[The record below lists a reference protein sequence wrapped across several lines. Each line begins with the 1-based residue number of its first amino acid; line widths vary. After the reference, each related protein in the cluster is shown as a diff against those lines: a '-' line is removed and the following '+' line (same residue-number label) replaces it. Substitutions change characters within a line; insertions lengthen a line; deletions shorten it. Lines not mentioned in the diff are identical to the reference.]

1 MSEKIQKESF
11 ADKLNASLAKSS
23 KAIVAVVVAIIVI
36 LLAVIVVSNV
46 KASSAKKGLE
56 QIETI
61 TYALTKEAEIPA
73 EDENTELSEE
83 EKAAEEAET
92 EAKKAEDKLARQ
104 TTALEQLSS
113 LSSKSGIVGVRA
125 NMLIADIKFDQK
137 KYDEA
142 RDAYV
147 KAANGEKAYTRSLNN
162 FNAGVCSE
170 ELGDN
175 DSAEKY
181 YKAASSDDSD
191 FVLIDHALFSLGRV
205 YESKSD
211 FENAKSTYEKLNDLH
226 PTTSWGQL
234 AKSRLIALKADGKI
248 Q

>member
-1 MSEKIQKESF
+1 MAEKIQKESF

-23 KAIVAVVVAIIVI
+23 KAIFAAAIAVIVV

-46 KASSAKKGLE
+46 NASATKKGIE
-56 QIETI
+56 QIESI
-61 TYALTKEAEIPA
+61 TYALTKNSDDSSSSGDA
-73 EDENTELSEE
+73 ELSEDE
-83 EKAAEEAET
+83 QK
-92 EAKKAEDKLARQ
+92 AKKEEEKLARQ

-125 NMLIADIKFDQK
+125 NMLLADIKFDQK

-147 KAANGEKAYTRSLNN
+147 KAAEGKKAYTRALNY
-162 FNAGVCSE
+162 FNAAVCAE

-181 YKAASSDDSD
+181 YKAASDDSD
-191 FVLIDHALFSLGRV
+191 FVLIDHVLFSLGRV
-205 YESKSD
+205 YEAKSD
-211 FENAKSTYEKLNDLH
+211 FENAKSTYEKLNGLH

>member
-1 MSEKIQKESF
+1 MAEKIQKESF

-23 KAIVAVVVAIIVI
+23 KAILSAAVAVIVV

-46 KASSAKKGLE
+46 NVSATKNGIE
-56 QIETI
+56 QIESI
-61 TYALTKEAEIPA
+61 TYALTKNS
-73 EDENTELSEE
+73 DDSSSSGDSELSEDE
-83 EKAAEEAET
+83 QK
-92 EAKKAEDKLARQ
+92 AKKEEEKLARQ

-125 NMLIADIKFDQK
+125 NMLVADIKFDQK

-147 KAANGEKAYTRSLNN
+147 KAAEGKKAYTRALNY
-162 FNAGVCSE
+162 FNAAVCSE
-170 ELGDN
+170 ELGDD

-181 YKAASSDDSD
+181 YKAASDDSD

-205 YESKSD
+205 YEAKSD
-211 FENAKSTYEKLNDLH
+211 FENAKSAYEKLNDLH
-226 PTTSWGQL
+226 PATSWGQL

>member
-1 MSEKIQKESF
+1 MAEKVQKESF
-11 ADKLNASLAKSS
+11 AYKLNASLAKSS
-23 KAIVAVVVAIIVI
+23 KAILAAAVVIIVV

-46 KASSAKKGLE
+46 KASATRKGIE
-56 QIETI
+56 QIESI
-61 TYALTKEAEIPA
+61 TYALTKNSSDSSYEGDA
-73 EDENTELSEE
+73 ELSEDEQKAKLE
-83 EKAAEEAET
+83 EE
-92 EAKKAEDKLARQ
+92 KLARQ
-104 TTALEQLSS
+104 TTALEQLSA

-147 KAANGEKAYTRSLNN
+147 KAANGKKAYTRPLNN
-162 FNAGVCSE
+162 FNAAVCSE

-181 YKAASSDDSD
+181 YKAASDDSN
-191 FVLIDHALFSLGRV
+191 FVLIDHALFSLGRI
-205 YESKSD
+205 YEAKSD
-211 FENAKSTYEKLNDLH
+211 FENAKSTYEKLNDSH

-234 AKSRLIALKADGKI
+234 AKSRLIALKSDGKI

>member
-23 KAIVAVVVAIIVI
+23 KAILAVVVAIVVI

-61 TYALTKEAEIPA
+61 TYALTKEAEIPS

-83 EKAAEEAET
+83 EKAAKEAET
-92 EAKKAEDKLARQ
+92 EAKKSEDKLARQ

-137 KYDEA
+137 KYGEA

-147 KAANGEKAYTRSLNN
+147 KAANGEKAYTRALNN

-181 YKAASSDDSD
+181 YKAASDDSD

-205 YESKSD
+205 YEAKSD

>member
-23 KAIVAVVVAIIVI
+23 KAIVAVVAAIIVI

-83 EKAAEEAET
+83 EKAAKEAET
-92 EAKKAEDKLARQ
+92 EAKKAEDKHARQ

-181 YKAASSDDSD
+181 YKAASDDSD

>member
-1 MSEKIQKESF
+1 MAEKVQKESF
-11 ADKLNASLAKSS
+11 ADRLNASLAKSS
-23 KAIVAVVVAIIVI
+23 KAIGAVFVAIMVV
-36 LLAVIVVSNV
+36 LVAVIVISNV
-46 KASSAKKGLE
+46 KARATRNGIE
-56 QIETI
+56 QIEAI
-61 TYALTKEAEIPA
+61 TSSLTKESEIPA
-73 EDENTELSEE
+73 EDDNAELTEE
-83 EKAAEEAET
+83 EKVAKEAET
-92 EAKKAEDKLARQ
+92 EAKKAEEKVARQ

-147 KAANGEKAYTRSLNN
+147 KAAEGKKAYTAALNY

-175 DSAEKY
+175 DSALKY
-181 YKAASSDDSD
+181 YKSASEDSD
-191 FVLIDHALFSLGRV
+191 FVLVDHVLFSLGRV
-205 YESKSD
+205 YEAKSD
-211 FENAKSTYEKLNDLH
+211 FENAKSTYKKLNDLH

>member
-1 MSEKIQKESF
+1 MAEKIQKESF

-23 KAIVAVVVAIIVI
+23 KA
-36 LLAVIVVSNV
+36 LLAVAVIVFVAFIAILVVSNLNS
-46 KASSAKKGLE
+46 KSTREGIE

-61 TYALTKEAEIPA
+61 TYALTKDSEAADANENSEI
-73 EDENTELSEE
+73 SES
-83 EKAAEEAET
+83 EKASRAD
-92 EAKKAEDKLARQ
+92 EAKAERQ
-104 TTALEQLSS
+104 KTALEQLSP
-113 LSSKSGIVGVRA
+113 LASKSGIVGVRA

-137 KYDEA
+137 DYSAA

-147 KAANGEKAYTRSLNN
+147 KAANGKKAYTAALNN

-170 ELGDN
+170 EMGDN
-175 DSAEKY
+175 DSAVKY
-181 YKAASSDDSD
+181 YKAACDDSD

-205 YESKSD
+205 YESKSLYED
-211 FENAKSTYEKLNDLH
+211 AKSTYEKLNGLH

-234 AKSRLIALKADGKI
+234 SKSRLVALKAEGKI